1 MKRILSVIALI
12 LCTLGFSFAQDKKD
26 ISTEKIKVSGNCEQC
41 KKRIE
46 NAAYIGGVKRAEWD
60 KNTKELTVTYRPSKT
75 SLQKIEEHIAKAGHD
90 AGDVKATEED
100 YKKLPGCCAYRDE
113 DAADH

>member
-1 MKRILSVIALI
+1 MKRITGIIAII
-12 LCTLGFSFAQDKKD
+12 LCSIGFSFAQEKKD
-26 ISTEKIKVSGNCEQC
+26 IATEKIKVSGNCDQC

-46 NAAYIGGVKRAEWD
+46 NAAYIDGVKRAEWD
-60 KNTKELTVTYRPSKT
+60 KETNILTVTYRPSKA

-100 YKKLPGCCAYRDE
+100 YNKLPGCCAYKE
-113 DAADH
+113 EGAATH